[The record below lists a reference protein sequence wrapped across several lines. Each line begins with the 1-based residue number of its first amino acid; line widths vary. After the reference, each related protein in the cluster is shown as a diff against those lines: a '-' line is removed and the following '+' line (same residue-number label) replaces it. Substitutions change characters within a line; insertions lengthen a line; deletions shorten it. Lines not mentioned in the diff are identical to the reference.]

1 MVEFFSKLGPDIA
14 VHTYE
19 HVYLTFISLTL
30 AVIIAVPLGIFIAK
44 SRRQKLSSVVMGV
57 ANLIQTIPSL
67 ALLAFM
73 IAVFLLINRLYG
85 GPEWYK
91 TGGLLPTIG
100 TLPAVVALVLY
111 ALLPILRNTFT
122 GIRQV
127 DPSVVEVAQGMG
139 MTRRQILTRVELPLS
154 LPFIMSGV
162 RISTVWTIGI
172 ATLCGLVG
180 AGGLGDLI
188 MQGLRSN
195 QLDYLIAGTVPAAIL
210 ALLFDGL
217 MGLVERWLTPEGMKA
232 ARLK

>member
-1 MVEFFSKLGPDIA
+1 MAEFFDKLGADIA
-14 VHTYE
+14 LHTYE
-19 HVYLTFISLTL
+19 HVYLTFVSLTL
-30 AVIIAVPLGIFIAK
+30 AVIIAVPLGVFMAK
-44 SRRQKLSSVVMGV
+44 SRRRRISSAIMGA
-57 ANLIQTIPSL
+57 ANLIQTVPSL

-73 IAVFLLINRLYG
+73 VAVFMLINRLVG

-127 DPSVVEVAQGMG
+127 DPSVVEVARGMG
-139 MTRRQILTRVELPLS
+139 MTRRQVLIRVELPLS

-162 RISTVWTIGI
+162 RIATVWTIGI
-172 ATLCGLVG
+172 ATLCGLIG

-195 QLDYLIAGTVPAAIL
+195 QFDYLIAGTVPAAVL
-210 ALLFDGL
+210 ALVFDGL
-217 MGLVERWLTPEGMKA
+217 MGLAERWLTPEGVRS
-232 ARLK
+232 ARLE